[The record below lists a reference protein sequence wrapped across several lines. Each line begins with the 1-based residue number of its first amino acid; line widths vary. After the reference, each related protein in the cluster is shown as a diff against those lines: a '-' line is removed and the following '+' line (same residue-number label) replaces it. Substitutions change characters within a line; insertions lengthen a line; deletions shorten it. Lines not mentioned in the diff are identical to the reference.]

1 MKNRKFKISDEES
14 VQQLI
19 AKLKNLLAEQILYMT
34 VHLLYLEKKKDVMK
48 VIYPGQR
55 ILLMIMVASWRA
67 KHPNVLQ
74 KQ

>member
-1 MKNRKFKISDEES
+1 MP
-14 VQQLI
+14 
-19 AKLKNLLAEQILYMT
+19 A
-34 VHLLYLEKKKDVMK
+34 HLLYLEKKNAILK